1 MNNKIFPSLVIA
13 AVLGALGYFIPKGIG
28 TIVLSYFIMLSG
40 LYYGRW
46 IKESVIVGSL
56 LASFVIFNHMNEYPF
71 ACIASI
77 IFFISVIPIPY
88 YFIYK
93 TEKEE
98 KELSAKN
105 SKLKEKY
112 TDILAEH
119 SFALEERQKYEDNI
133 ERIMQLYII
142 GRDLSKNVFI
152 EDYTET
158 ILRAITRRAGVVSVS
173 MFKRGKGEWM
183 PLAFSKPY
191 QKNDWVKYMSDN
203 KQLANERRYAVVNSS
218 SFCTFQESVVFW
230 PLKIENELLGCML
243 IVVERAYAS
252 RYVEEGSIFGPQ
264 ISLGAKR
271 ANLFAEVS
279 ERSRNDGLTG
289 LYLKRYFM
297 ERLQSELQREKR
309 YSGGF
314 FIIMLDIDHFKDVND
329 KYGHLA
335 GDKVLCAIARI
346 LTDCARPGDLICRY
360 GGEEF
365 TIFMSMATKYEARS
379 VAQEINTMVNNKKFH
394 ENGETFSVTIS
405 AGISC
410 YPKGGKT
417 VHEIINA
424 ADKALY
430 KAKNDGRNRVVL
442 FTECGVSS

>member
-1 MNNKIFPSLVIA
+1 MNNKIFPLFVIA
-13 AVLGALGYFIPKGIG
+13 AVLGTFYYFIPEGIG
-28 TIVLSYFIMLSG
+28 TIVWSYFIMISG
-40 LYYGRW
+40 LYCGRW

-56 LASFVIFNHMNEYPF
+56 LASFVISSHMNEYPF

-77 IFFISVIPIPY
+77 IFFLSVIPIPY

-93 TEKEE
+93 TEEEE
-98 KELSAKN
+98 KELSANN

-119 SFALEERQKYEDNI
+119 SFALEERQKYEDSV

-158 ILRAITRRAGVVSVS
+158 ILRVITRRAGVVSVS
-173 MFKRGKGEWM
+173 MFKRGKGEWV
-183 PLAFSKPY
+183 PLAFSKSY
-191 QKNDWVKYMSDN
+191 QKNDWVKYMADN
-203 KQLANERRYAVVNSS
+203 KQLVNERKYTVINSP
-218 SFCTFQESVVFW
+218 SFCTFQESAVFW
-230 PLKIENELLGCML
+230 PLKIENELLGCMI

-297 ERLQSELQREKR
+297 ERLQAELQREKR

-314 FIIMLDIDHFKDVND
+314 FIIMLDIDHFKGVND
-329 KYGHLA
+329 KYGHLV

-346 LTDCARPGDLICRY
+346 LVDCARPGDLISRY

-365 TIFMSMATKYEARS
+365 IIFMPMATQYEARS
-379 VAQEINTMVNNKKFH
+379 AAQEINTVVNNKKYH
-394 ENGETFSVTIS
+394 ENGETFNVTIS
-405 AGISC
+405 AGISS
-410 YPKGGKT
+410 YPQDGKT
-417 VHEIINA
+417 IDSIISA
-424 ADKALY
+424 ADRALY
-430 KAKNDGRNRVVL
+430 KAKREGRNRVVL
-442 FTECGVSS
+442 YNKDEA